1 MAGSTVSGIGSNID
15 TQAIVTSLVNAEKV
29 PKQTQINTA
38 SAKATTTL
46 SSIGKIQAALDAFR
60 GALDTMSTGNSFTG
74 LTGSSSDEKVATMT
88 ASNTASNGSFRLI
101 VSQLAQASKLSSA
114 NYASGATTVVNAT
127 DKPTTLTISQSGKDF
142 ALSVPAGA
150 TLQQVRDSINTQF
163 GTSGLSANIQT
174 DSNGSRLILTSTNMG
189 TGSDLTLSGNSGL
202 DAGATVVDKPLDALY
217 SIDGVASVS
226 KTNSIEGALSG
237 VNIKLVSVSALTT
250 AGDTGG
256 VTAARNATLITVSTN
271 NAALKSGVKGFV
283 DTYNAL
289 ITAMNA
295 ETKVTTNLDG
305 STTAAALTGDST
317 MRSLQNAIRNE
328 FNTLSG
334 TGTFKSLAQFGVTT
348 SSTTGLLTLDDKK
361 WDKAVATNAADISSM
376 FSGTN
381 GMLARMKSA
390 TDDFAKS
397 TTGILATRST
407 SLSDTLK
414 DLTKQQ
420 SSLDERMTLLTSS
433 LSAKYNAMDT
443 LVAQLRQQSTS
454 VMTTLNALNNVKTTS

>member
-38 SAKATTTL
+38 SQKATTTL

-60 GALDTMSTGNSFTG
+60 GALDTMTTSSSFTG
-74 LTGSSSDEKVATMT
+74 LSGSSSDEKVATMT

-101 VSQLAQASKLSSA
+101 VDQLAQASKLSTRNFTGGTS
-114 NYASGATTVVNAT
+114 TVVNAT
-127 DKPTTLTISQSGKDF
+127 DKATTLTITQSGKAYD
-142 ALSVPAGA
+142 LSVPAGA

-174 DSNGSRLILTSTNMG
+174 DSNGSRLILTSTTMG

-202 DAGATVVDKPLDALY
+202 DAGSTVVDKPLDAKY

-237 VNIKLVSVSALTT
+237 VNIKLVAVSAVKT
-250 AGDTGG
+250 GDTSDPP
-256 VTAARNATLITVSTN
+256 VKNATLITVSTN

-305 STTAAALTGDST
+305 STTAASLTGDST
-317 MRSLQNAIRNE
+317 MRSLQAAIRNE
-328 FNTLSG
+328 FNQLSG
-334 TGTFKSLAQFGVTT
+334 TGKFKSLAQFGVTT
-348 SSTTGLLTLDDKK
+348 SSSNGLLALDDKK
-361 WDKAVATNAADISSM
+361 WDAAVKTNAADINSM
-376 FSGTN
+376 FSGPD

-390 TDDFAKS
+390 TDDYAKS

-420 SSLDERMTLLTSS
+420 STLDERMTLLTSS

-454 VMTTLNALNNVKTTS
+454 VMTTLNALNNPKTNS

>member
-15 TQAIVTSLVNAEKV
+15 TQSIVTSLVNAEKV

-38 SAKATTTL
+38 SQKATTTL

-60 GALDTMSTGNSFTG
+60 GALDTMSKDSSFTG

-88 ASNTASNGSFRLI
+88 SSNTASTGSFRLI
-101 VSQLAQASKLSSA
+101 VSQLAQASKLSST
-114 NYASGATTVVNAT
+114 NFSGGTSSVVNAT
-127 DKPTTLTISQSGKDF
+127 DKPTTLTISQSGKDY
-142 ALSVPAGA
+142 AVSIPVGA

-174 DSNGSRLILTSTNMG
+174 DSNGSRLILTSTTMG
-189 TGSDLTLSGNSGL
+189 TGSDLTLSGDSGL
-202 DAGATVVDKPLDALY
+202 DVGATVVDEPKDALY

-237 VNIKLVSVSALTT
+237 VNIKLVSVSALKT
-250 AGDTGG
+250 AGDTN
-256 VTAARNATLITVSTN
+256 TNPERSATLITVSTN
-271 NAALKSGVKGFV
+271 TTALKSGVKGFL

-289 ITAMNA
+289 ISAMSA

-305 STTAAALTGDST
+305 STTAATLTGDST
-317 MRSLQNAIRNE
+317 MRSLQSAIRNE

-334 TGTFKSLAQFGVTT
+334 TGTFKSLAQFGVVTN
-348 SSTTGLLTLDDKK
+348 SSTGLLTIDDKK
-361 WDKAVATNAADISSM
+361 WDAAVKTNAADINSM
-376 FSGTN
+376 FSGST
-381 GMLARMKSA
+381 GILARMKNA
-390 TDDFAKS
+390 TDDYAKAS
-397 TTGILATRST
+397 TGILATRSS

-420 SSLDERMTLLTSS
+420 SSLDERMTLLTNS

-454 VMTTLNALNNVKTTS
+454 VMTTLNALNNVKSDS

>member
-1 MAGSTVSGIGSNID
+1 MAGTTVSGIGSNID
-15 TQAIVTSLVNAEKV
+15 TQKIVQSLVDAEKV

-38 SAKATTTL
+38 SQKATTTL

-60 GALDTMSTGNSFTG
+60 GALDNMTASSSFTG

-101 VSQLAQASKLSSA
+101 VDQLAQASKLSTKNFPNGTS
-114 NYASGATTVVNAT
+114 SVVNAT
-127 DKPTTLTISQSGKDF
+127 DKPTTLTIKQSGKGYD
-142 ALSVPAGA
+142 VNIPAGA

-174 DSNGSRLILTSTNMG
+174 DSNGSRLILTSTTMG

-202 DAGATVVDKPLDALY
+202 DTGSTVVDEPKDALY
-217 SIDGVASVS
+217 SIDGVSSVS

-237 VNIKLVSVSALTT
+237 VNIKLVSVSTVKT
-250 AGDTGG
+250 GDTSNPP
-256 VTAARNATLITVSTN
+256 VKNATLITVSTN
-271 NAALKSGVKGFV
+271 NAALKSGVKGFI

-305 STTAAALTGDST
+305 SVTPAALTGDST
-317 MRSLQNAIRNE
+317 MRSLQASIRNE
-328 FNTLSG
+328 FNALSG
-334 TGTFKSLAQFGVTT
+334 TGALKSLAQFGVSTN
-348 SSTTGLLTLDDKK
+348 SSTGLLTMDDKK
-361 WDKAVATNAADISSM
+361 WDSAVKSNAADINSM
-376 FSGTN
+376 FTGST

-390 TDDFAKS
+390 TDSYAKTS
-397 TTGILATRST
+397 TGILATRST
-407 SLSDTLK
+407 SLTDTLK
-414 DLTKQQ
+414 DLSKQQ
-420 SSLDERMTLLTSS
+420 DSLNERMDLLTKS
-433 LSAKYNAMDT
+433 LSDKYNAMDT

-454 VMTTLNALNNVKTTS
+454 VMTTLNALNNVKTNS

>member
-15 TQAIVTSLVNAEKV
+15 TQAIVKSLVDAEKV

-38 SAKATTTL
+38 SQKATTTL

-101 VSQLAQASKLSSA
+101 VTQLAQASKLSSTTFSA
-114 NYASGATTVVNAT
+114 GATAVVNAT
-127 DKPTTLTISQSGKDF
+127 DKPTTLTITQSGKGYD
-142 ALSVPAGA
+142 LSVPAGA

-174 DSNGSRLILTSTNMG
+174 DANGSRLILTSTTMG
-189 TGSDLTLSGNSGL
+189 TGSDLTLSGTSGL
-202 DAGATVVDKPLDALY
+202 DVGATVVDDPTDALY
-217 SIDGVASVS
+217 SIDGVNSVS
-226 KTNSIEGALSG
+226 KSNNIEGALSG
-237 VNIKLVSVSALTT
+237 VNIKLVSVSATVP
-250 AGDTGG
+250 AGDVSPDAT
-256 VTAARNATLITVSTN
+256 RNATLITVSTN

-289 ITAMNA
+289 MTAMTA

-305 STTAAALTGDST
+305 STTAAALTGDSS
-317 MRSLQNAIRNE
+317 MRALQNAIRNE
-328 FNTLSG
+328 FNKLSG
-334 TGTFKSLAQFGVTT
+334 TGTFKSLAQFGVGT
-348 SSTTGLLTLDDKK
+348 SSTTGMLALDDKK
-361 WDKAVATNAADISSM
+361 WDAAVKTNAADISSM
-376 FSGTN
+376 FSGKT

-390 TDDFAKS
+390 TDDYARAS
-397 TTGILATRST
+397 TGVLATRT
-407 SLSDTLK
+407 ASLSDTLK
-414 DLTKQQ
+414 DLSKDQAT
-420 SSLDERMTLLTSS
+420 LDERMTLLTSS

-454 VMTTLNALNNVKTTS
+454 VMTTLNALNNPKTNN

>member
-15 TQAIVTSLVNAEKV
+15 TQAIVKSLVDAEKV

-38 SAKATTTL
+38 SQKATTTL

-60 GALDTMSTGNSFTG
+60 GALDSMTKDSSFTG

-101 VSQLAQASKLSSA
+101 VDQLAQASKLSSK
-114 NYASGATTVVNAT
+114 NFSGGTSTVVNAT
-127 DKPTTLTISQSGKDF
+127 DKPTTLTITQSGKGYD
-142 ALSVPAGA
+142 VNIPAGA

-174 DSNGSRLILTSTNMG
+174 DSNGSRLILTSTTMG
-189 TGSDLTLSGNSGL
+189 TGSDLKLSGNSGL
-202 DAGATVVDKPLDALY
+202 DLGSTVVDEPKDALY

-237 VNIKLVSVSALTT
+237 VNIKLVSVSTVKT
-250 AGDTGG
+250 GDTSNPP
-256 VTAARNATLITVSTN
+256 AKNATLITVSTN
-271 NAALKSGVKGFV
+271 NTALKSGVKGFL
-283 DTYNAL
+283 DSYNAL
-289 ITAMNA
+289 VTAMNA

-305 STTAAALTGDST
+305 STTGATLTGDST
-317 MRSLQNAIRNE
+317 MRSLQAAIRNE
-328 FNTLSG
+328 FNALSG
-334 TGTFKSLAQFGVTT
+334 TGQFKSLAQFGVVTN
-348 SSTTGLLTLDDKK
+348 SSTGLLTIDDKK
-361 WDKAVATNAADISSM
+361 WDAAVKTNAADINSM
-376 FSGTN
+376 FTGPS

-390 TDDFAKS
+390 TDDYAKS

-420 SSLDERMTLLTSS
+420 SSLDERMDLLTKS
-433 LSAKYNAMDT
+433 LSDKYNAMDT

-454 VMTTLNALNNVKTTS
+454 VMTTLNALNNPKTNS

>member
-38 SAKATTTL
+38 SQKATTTL

-60 GALDTMSTGNSFTG
+60 GAIDTMVTGSSFTG

-101 VSQLAQASKLSSA
+101 VSQLAQASKLSSQTFKGGT
-114 NYASGATTVVNAT
+114 STVVNAT
-127 DKPTTLTISQSGKDF
+127 DKPTTLTISQSGKNYDV
-142 ALSVPAGA
+142 SIPVGA

-174 DSNGSRLILTSTNMG
+174 DSNGSRLILTSTTMG
-189 TGSDLTLSGNSGL
+189 TGSDLKLSGNSGL
-202 DAGATVVDKPLDALY
+202 DTGATVVDKPLDALY

-237 VNIKLVSVSALTT
+237 VNIKLVSVSAFK
-250 AGDTGG
+250 
-256 VTAARNATLITVSTN
+256 VAANNEPDDERSATLITVSTN
-271 NAALKSGVKGFV
+271 NTALKSGVKGFL

-295 ETKVTTNLDG
+295 ETKVTTNADG

-317 MRSLQNAIRNE
+317 MRSLQSAIRNE

-334 TGTFKSLAQFGVTT
+334 TGTFKSLAQFGMITN
-348 SSTTGLLTLDDKK
+348 STTGLLSLDDKK
-361 WDKAVATNAADISSM
+361 WDAAVKTNAADINSM
-376 FSGTN
+376 FSGPN

-390 TDDFAKS
+390 TDDYAKS

-420 SSLDERMTLLTSS
+420 STLDERMTLLTSS

-454 VMTTLNALNNVKTTS
+454 VMTTLNALNNPKSDS

>member
-1 MAGSTVSGIGSNID
+1 MAGTTVSGIGSNID
-15 TQAIVTSLVNAEKV
+15 TQKIVQSLVDAEKV

-38 SAKATTTL
+38 SQKATTTL

-60 GALDTMSTGNSFTG
+60 GALDNMTASSSFTG

-88 ASNTASNGSFRLI
+88 ASNTASNGSFRL
-101 VSQLAQASKLSSA
+101 VVNQLAQASKLSTQ
-114 NYASGATTVVNAT
+114 NYAGGTSTVVNAT
-127 DKPTTLTISQSGKDF
+127 GKPTTLTIAQSGKAYD
-142 ALSVPAGA
+142 VNIPAGA

-174 DSNGSRLILTSTNMG
+174 DSNGSRLILTSTTMG

-202 DAGATVVDKPLDALY
+202 DTGSTVIDKPLDALY
-217 SIDGVASVS
+217 SIDGVNSVS
-226 KTNSIEGALSG
+226 KTNNIEGALSG
-237 VNIKLVSVSALTT
+237 VNIKLVSVSAVKT
-250 AGDTGG
+250 GDTSDPP
-256 VTAARNATLITVSTN
+256 VRNATLITVSTN
-271 NAALKSGVKGFV
+271 NAALKSGVKGFI

-305 STTAAALTGDST
+305 STTPAALTGDST
-317 MRSLQNAIRNE
+317 MRSLQASIRNE
-328 FNTLSG
+328 FNALSG
-334 TGTFKSLAQFGVTT
+334 TGTLKSLAQFGVST
-348 SSTTGLLTLDDKK
+348 SSTTGLLTMDDKK
-361 WDKAVATNAADISSM
+361 WDAAVKTNAADINSM
-376 FSGTN
+376 FTGPT

-390 TDDFAKS
+390 TDDFAKA

-414 DLTKQQ
+414 DLSKQQ
-420 SSLDERMTLLTSS
+420 DTLNERMDLLTKS
-433 LSAKYNAMDT
+433 LSDKYNAMDT

-454 VMTTLNALNNVKTTS
+454 VMTTLNALNNVKTNS

>member
-38 SAKATTTL
+38 SQKATTTL

-60 GALDTMSTGNSFTG
+60 GALDNMATSSSFTG

-101 VSQLAQASKLSSA
+101 VNQLAQASKLSSKNFA
-114 NYASGATTVVNAT
+114 GGTSTVVNAT
-127 DKPTTLTISQSGKDF
+127 DKPTTLTISQSGKAYD
-142 ALSVPAGA
+142 VNIPVGA
-150 TLQQVRDSINTQF
+150 TLQQVRDSVNTQF

-174 DSNGSRLILTSTNMG
+174 DSNGSRLILTSTTMG
-189 TGSDLTLSGNSGL
+189 TGSDLKLSGNSGL
-202 DAGATVVDKPLDALY
+202 DVGATVVDEPKDALY

-237 VNIKLVSVSALTT
+237 VNIKLVSVSALKT
-250 AGDTGG
+250 AGDTAKDPDR
-256 VTAARNATLITVSTN
+256 TATLITVSTN

-305 STTAAALTGDST
+305 STTAATLTGDST
-317 MRSLQNAIRNE
+317 MRSLQAAIRNE
-328 FNTLSG
+328 FNQLSG
-334 TGTFKSLAQFGVTT
+334 TGKFKSLAQFGVTT
-348 SSTTGLLTLDDKK
+348 SSSNGLLALDDKK
-361 WDKAVATNAADISSM
+361 WDAAVKTNAADINSM
-376 FSGTN
+376 FSGPD

-390 TDDFAKS
+390 TDDYAKS

-454 VMTTLNALNNVKTTS
+454 VMTTLNALNNVKTNS

>member
-15 TQAIVTSLVNAEKV
+15 TQAIVKSLVDAEKV
-29 PKQTQINTA
+29 PKQSQINTA
-38 SAKATTTL
+38 SQKATTTL

-60 GALDTMSTGNSFTG
+60 GAIDTMVTGSSFTG

-88 ASNTASNGSFRLI
+88 AGNTASNGSFRLI
-101 VSQLAQASKLSSA
+101 VTQLAQASKLSSR
-114 NYASGATTVVNAT
+114 NFPSGTSTVVNAT
-127 DKPTTLTISQSGKDF
+127 DKPTTLTISQSGKNFDV
-142 ALSVPAGA
+142 SVPAGA

-174 DSNGSRLILTSTNMG
+174 DSNGSRLILTSTTMG
-189 TGSDLTLSGNSGL
+189 TGSDLKLSGTSGL
-202 DAGATVVDKPLDALY
+202 DVGSTVVDPPKDALY

-226 KTNSIEGALSG
+226 KTNNVEGALSG
-237 VNIKLVSVSALTT
+237 VNIKLVSVSAFK
-250 AGDTGG
+250 
-256 VTAARNATLITVSTN
+256 VAANNEPDDERSATLITVSTN
-271 NAALKSGVKGFV
+271 NTALKSGVKGFL

-295 ETKVTTNLDG
+295 ETKVATNLDG

-317 MRSLQNAIRNE
+317 MRSLQSAIRNE
-328 FNTLSG
+328 FNALSG
-334 TGTFKSLAQFGVTT
+334 TGTFKSLAQFGMVTN
-348 SSTTGLLTLDDKK
+348 STTGLLSLDDKK
-361 WDKAVATNAADISSM
+361 WDAAVKTNAADINSI
-376 FSGTN
+376 FSGPD

-390 TDDFAKS
+390 TNDYAKS

-420 SSLDERMTLLTSS
+420 SSLDERMTLLTNS

-454 VMTTLNALNNVKTTS
+454 VMTTLNALNNPKTNN

>member
-46 SSIGKIQAALDAFR
+46 SSIGKVQAALDAFR
-60 GALDTMSTGNSFTG
+60 NALDTMSKDSSFTG
-74 LTGSSSDEKVATMT
+74 LSGSSSDEKTATMT

-101 VSQLAQASKLSSA
+101 VDQLAQASKLSSK
-114 NYASGATTVVNAT
+114 NFSGGTSTVVNAT
-127 DKPTTLTISQSGKDF
+127 DKPTTLTISQSGKAYD
-142 ALSVPAGA
+142 LSVPAGA

-189 TGSDLTLSGNSGL
+189 TGSDLTLSGTSGL
-202 DAGATVVDKPLDALY
+202 DVGATVVDYPKDAQY
-217 SIDGVASVS
+217 SIDGVSSVS
-226 KTNSIEGALSG
+226 KSNTITGALSG
-237 VNIKLVSVSALTT
+237 VDIKLVATSTYKTGTT
-250 AGDTGG
+250 GDK
-256 VTAARNATLITVSTN
+256 NATLITVSTN
-271 NAALKSGVKGFV
+271 NTALKSGVKGFI

-317 MRSLQNAIRNE
+317 MRSLQSTIRNE
-328 FNTLSG
+328 FNALSG
-334 TGTFKSLAQFGVTT
+334 NGAFKSLAQFGVTT
-348 SSTTGLLTLDDKK
+348 SSTTGLLAIDDKK
-361 WDKAVATNAADISSM
+361 WDAAVKTNGADINSM
-376 FSGTN
+376 FSGKD

-390 TDDFAKS
+390 TDDFAKAS
-397 TTGILATRST
+397 TGILATRST

-414 DLTKQQ
+414 DLTKDQAT
-420 SSLDERMTLLTSS
+420 LDERMTLLTSS

-454 VMTTLNALNNVKTTS
+454 VMTTLNALNNVKTNS

>member
-127 DKPTTLTISQSGKDF
+127 DKPTTLTISQSGKAFD
-142 ALSVPAGA
+142 LSVPAGA

-217 SIDGVASVS
+217 SIDGVKSVS

-237 VNIKLVSVSALTT
+237 VNIKLVSLSAPTT
-250 AGDTGG
+250 TGDSG
-256 VTAARNATLITVSTN
+256 VDAVRNATLITVSTN

-348 SSTTGLLTLDDKK
+348 SSSTGLLTLDDKK

-454 VMTTLNALNNVKTTS
+454 VMTTLNALNNPKTNS

>member
-15 TQAIVTSLVNAEKV
+15 TQAIVKSLVDAEKV

-38 SAKATTTL
+38 SQKATTTL

-101 VSQLAQASKLSSA
+101 VSQLAQASKLSSTTFSAGA
-114 NYASGATTVVNAT
+114 NAVVNAT
-127 DKPTTLTISQSGKDF
+127 DKPTKLTITQSGKGYD
-142 ALSVPAGA
+142 LSVPAGA

-174 DSNGSRLILTSTNMG
+174 DANGSRLILTSTTMG
-189 TGSDLTLSGNSGL
+189 TGSDLTLSGTSGL
-202 DAGATVVDKPLDALY
+202 DVGATVVDKPLDALY
-217 SIDGVASVS
+217 SIDGVNSVS
-226 KTNSIEGALSG
+226 KSNNIEGALSG
-237 VNIKLVSVSALTT
+237 VNIKLVSVSATVK
-250 AGDTGG
+250 AGD
-256 VTAARNATLITVSTN
+256 VSQDAPRNATLITVSTN

-289 ITAMNA
+289 MTAMTA

-305 STTAAALTGDST
+305 STTAAALTGDSS
-317 MRSLQNAIRNE
+317 MRALQNAIRNE
-328 FNTLSG
+328 FNKLSG
-334 TGTFKSLAQFGVTT
+334 TGTFKSLAQFGVGT
-348 SSTTGLLTLDDKK
+348 SSTTGMLALDDKK
-361 WDKAVATNAADISSM
+361 WDAAVKTNAADISSM
-376 FSGTN
+376 FSGKT

-390 TDDFAKS
+390 TDDFARAS
-397 TTGILATRST
+397 TGVLATRT
-407 SLSDTLK
+407 ASLSNTLK
-414 DLTKQQ
+414 DLSKDQAT
-420 SSLDERMTLLTSS
+420 LDERMTLLTSS

-454 VMTTLNALNNVKTTS
+454 VMTTLNALNNPKTNT

>member
-15 TQAIVTSLVNAEKV
+15 TQAIVKSLVDAEKV

-38 SAKATTTL
+38 SQKATTTL

-60 GALDTMSTGNSFTG
+60 GALDTMSKDSSFTG
-74 LTGSSSDEKVATMT
+74 LTGSSSDEKTATMT

-101 VSQLAQASKLSSA
+101 VDQLAQASKLSSK
-114 NYASGATTVVNAT
+114 NFTGGTSSVVNAT
-127 DKPTTLTISQSGKDF
+127 DKPTTLTITQSGKPYDV
-142 ALSVPAGA
+142 SVPAGA

-174 DSNGSRLILTSTNMG
+174 DSNGSRLILTSTTMG
-189 TGSDLTLSGNSGL
+189 TGSDLTLSGTSGL
-202 DAGATVVDKPLDALY
+202 DVGATVVDYPKDAQY

-226 KTNSIEGALSG
+226 KTNNIEGALSG
-237 VNIKLVSVSALTT
+237 VNIKLVATSTYKTGT
-250 AGDTGG
+250 AGDK
-256 VTAARNATLITVSTN
+256 NATLITVSTN
-271 NAALKSGVKGFV
+271 NAALKSGVKGFL
-283 DTYNAL
+283 DSYNAL

-317 MRSLQNAIRNE
+317 MRSLQTAIRNE
-328 FNTLSG
+328 FNELSG
-334 TGTFKSLAQFGVTT
+334 TGTFKSLAQFGVGT
-348 SSTTGLLTLDDKK
+348 SSTTGLLTIDDKK
-361 WDKAVATNAADISSM
+361 WDAAVKTNGADINSM
-376 FSGTN
+376 FSGKD

-390 TDDFAKS
+390 TDDFAKA
-397 TTGILATRST
+397 TTGVLATRST
-407 SLSDTLK
+407 SLSDSLK

-420 SSLDERMTLLTSS
+420 NTLNERMDLLTKS
-433 LSAKYNAMDT
+433 LSDKYNAMDT

-454 VMTTLNALNNVKTTS
+454 VMTTLNALNNPKTNN